1 MISNTSMNDS
11 NENTFVSAVDKFIR
25 AKKSLFIW
33 ADNTPYTC
41 HADMICNKI
50 FNKMHFKGDYW
61 GG

>member
-1 MISNTSMNDS
+1 MNDS
-11 NENTFVSAVDKFIR
+11 NEDTFVSAVDKFIK

-50 FNKMHFKGDYW
+50 FNKMHF
-61 GG
+61 